1 MIATCF
7 TKYNGKWYRAGEV
20 LPDTPSIPKETPKV
34 ETPKESVE
42 VEKPRYNKKDI
53 SFMKL
58 DNLKKLAAELGI
70 EGDHGTKELKQLVI
84 EKLGL

>member
-1 MIATCF
+1 MIAECL

-20 LPDTPSIPKETPKV
+20 LPDTPSIPKEAPV
-34 ETPKESVE
+34 KESVE

>member
-1 MIATCF
+1 MIAECL

-20 LPDTPSIPKETPKV
+20 LPDTPSVPKETPK
-34 ETPKESVE
+34 ES